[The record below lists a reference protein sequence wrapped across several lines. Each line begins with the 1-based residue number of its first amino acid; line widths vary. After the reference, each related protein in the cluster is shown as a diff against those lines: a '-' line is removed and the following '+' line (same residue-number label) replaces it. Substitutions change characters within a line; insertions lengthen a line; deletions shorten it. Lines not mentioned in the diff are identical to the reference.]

1 MSQTS
6 NIVTKQIL
14 SFFCFV
20 LVSQLFTTPD
30 VQAIPAFA
38 RKYAV
43 NCTVCHVRAPRLN
56 QFGQRFLEN
65 GYQLPGA
72 EDGGIIGKLKYGD
85 LTLDQVSNYLGA
97 LFQTT
102 AVQHVSLK
110 RKVSGT
116 DEKTEVGT
124 PKVFRLFTAGTITKN
139 VGFFVE
145 VESTLNETE
154 LGRAFVTLNNLGSH
168 NWGHLRIGKID
179 PSAFASYSTH
189 RQHFGPIPGAVV
201 SNGSFMAPTINRI
214 ALTPAAFS
222 SKFFGLFNRSGS
234 PALPPAPSLYNAI
247 AENGIDIHGR
257 PFGDWFLYQVGVLN
271 GAGER
276 AGDSNNS
283 KDWFVM
289 TRFDF
294 AKSAY
299 FSANLSGF
307 AYFGNHNAKVATRT
321 DVSRSRY
328 GFLGNLRYKMVD
340 LYGAFV
346 VDRVSDLPDA
356 LEPLFDATATGI
368 TLEANVLAT
377 DRLMLGLRYD
387 HIDAG
392 GIRTQR
398 TNSSTL
404 ALMAK
409 YYLRSN
415 MAIFARDDINLR
427 KAHGGASPVRNF
439 RNVFTTG
446 IFMAF

>member
-1 MSQTS
+1 MVIKILVLLCVVLSNDLFIPTS
-6 NIVTKQIL
+6 A
-14 SFFCFV
+14 
-20 LVSQLFTTPD
+20 
-30 VQAIPAFA
+30 QAIPAFA
-38 RKYAV
+38 RKYDV
-43 NCTVCHVRAPRLN
+43 NCTVCHVRVPRLN

-65 GYQLPGA
+65 GYQLPGT

-85 LTLDQVSNYLGA
+85 LTLDQVSNYFAA

-102 AVQHVSLK
+102 GVQHVSLK
-110 RKVSGT
+110 RKVAGT
-116 DEKTEVGT
+116 DEKTEIGKT
-124 PKVFRLFTAGTITKN
+124 KVFRFFTAGTITKN

-145 VESTLNETE
+145 AQSTGGEIALEHSYIS
-154 LGRAFVTLNNLGSH
+154 LNNLGPD
-168 NWGHLRIGKID
+168 NWAHLRIGKID
-179 PSAFASYSTH
+179 PSAFSSYSTH
-189 RQHFGPIPGAVV
+189 RQHFGPISGNVV
-201 SNGSFMAPTINRI
+201 SNGPFMAPTINRI

-222 SKFFGLFNRSGS
+222 SKFFGLFNRSGA
-234 PALPPAPSLYNAI
+234 PTLPPAPSLYNSTS
-247 AENGIDIHGR
+247 ENGIDIHGR

-283 KDWFVM
+283 KDWYVM

-299 FSANLSGF
+299 FSANVSGF
-307 AYFGNHNAKVATRT
+307 AYFGNHNAKVATRA

-328 GFLGNLRYKMVD
+328 GILGNIRYKMVD

-387 HIDAG
+387 HMDAG

-398 TNSSTL
+398 TSSSTL

-439 RNVFTTG
+439 RNGFTAG